1 MASTTTPPMKI
12 AKRNTSA
19 QVMQD
24 SALALALRAEGRMKS
39 PTKFETHPNAPVVIN
54 RCEIVNGR
62 KNHNSDPFRAK
73 YASVEGAEWM
83 RDAMNKNS
91 NARTVWYIAA

>member
-1 MASTTTPPMKI
+1 MKI

-24 SALALALRAEGRMKS
+24 TAIALTLRAEGRMKS
-39 PTKFETHPNAPVVIN
+39 PTKFVTYPNAPVVVN

-62 KNHNSDPFRAK
+62 KLHNSNPYRAK
-73 YASVEGAEWM
+73 YVSVEGAEWM
-83 RDAMNKNS
+83 RDAMNKNA
-91 NARTVWYIAA
+91 NVRTVWYIAA